1 MDIKDSVRSK
11 GEQERNVFSK
21 NEMETTALR
30 QERKKINVDYFK
42 AKIVVSTFFSKHWSV
57 SSKNAP
63 IMYIL
68 RN

>member
-30 QERKKINVDYFK
+30 QEKKIKVDYFE
-42 AKIVVSTFFSKHWSV
+42 AKILVSTFFSKHWSV

>member
-30 QERKKINVDYFK
+30 QERKNQCGL
-42 AKIVVSTFFSKHWSV
+42 FSF
-57 SSKNAP
+57 SSE
-63 IMYIL
+63 I
-68 RN
+68 